1 MPACPLKSGGM
12 LGLAVKDAA
21 SPSAFQGFHGNPL
34 KSAAGVLVLLL
45 HKAAFL
51 AAFAIVAGLL
61 AGAF

>member
-1 MPACPLKSGGM
+1 M

-61 AGAF
+61 AGAFEH